1 MVKYI
6 EDISFDDTVHRIL
19 LFPISFLL
27 VFRSNTA
34 YGARALSTII
44 EHTATATAFPCPV
57 PRDAPY
63 LWKGVVQAREEGRE
77 WCKQGRRGGSGASKG
92 AERRR
97 ETVTEGGRGEGK
109 GYRPFPDTSVSTT
122 LNTTA
127 TVLNADCWQCG
138 SGKGEVT
145 LAHSISR
152 YGN

>member
-92 AERRR
+92 GGEGVVQAR
-97 ETVTEGGRGEGK
+97 EQREGGKLSQREGEGK
-109 GYRPFPDTSVSTT
+109 GRDTGRFLIPASP
-122 LNTTA
+122 LP
-127 TVLNADCWQCG
+127 
-138 SGKGEVT
+138 
-145 LAHSISR
+145 
-152 YGN
+152 